1 MMSRSNSSAS
11 SGYVMNTPSTP
22 PHGREI
28 FNIVSLQSTAR
39 PGCIIELDAIVDAK
53 QVLIYYF
60 SLMSRYF
67 SEEKMAKKVFLAHF
81 KFTAPTCVL
90 RRTGN
95 TSK

>member
-53 QVLIYYF
+53 QVPMYY
-60 SLMSRYF
+60 STNLNRI
-67 SEEKMAKKVFLAHF
+67 
-81 KFTAPTCVL
+81 
-90 RRTGN
+90 
-95 TSK
+95 